1 MLAHGGKTVV
11 VAVLEV
17 DKTLLEDFLE
27 WQVSLLSPELFALT
41 WRAELRQDGRSRA
54 GRVNFRF
61 RPFAGVRLRVRV

>member
-1 MLAHGGKTVV
+1 MLAHGGKAVV

-41 WRAELRQDGRSRA
+41 WRAELARMVVAAA
-54 GRVNFRF
+54 G
-61 RPFAGVRLRVRV
+61 